1 MFDIPVILT
10 IIVVT
15 AIILFTVRMWLK
27 QIESKTQMS
36 GELVE
41 WLKDVSKRMD
51 HSSMAVDEKL
61 SRNMEIFN
69 KRLDSTAAVIGD
81 VQKSIGEFAEMG
93 KSMKQLQEFLQS
105 PKLRGN
111 IGEQVLKQLLAQSLP
126 ADLYA
131 LQYTFKTGEKVDAVI
146 KTENGLIPIDSKFPM
161 ENFQKMA
168 RSENKADHGIHQKEF
183 IRDIKKHISDISRKY
198 ILVGE
203 GTIDYALMYIPSES
217 VYYELINT
225 GDMYDYCVNLRV
237 VPVSPL
243 SFYAYLK
250 SILISF
256 EGQRIQSQAKEIL
269 KHLQGVRKDFEKADE
284 SFGILNK
291 HINNAFSQS
300 QQLSRNFLSLEQ
312 KINST
317 KTLSSTPTTSSVEQ
331 EPLLE

>member
-1 MFDIPVILT
+1 MIDLSLIIILVVITAVILLT
-10 IIVVT
+10 IRV
-15 AIILFTVRMWLK
+15 WLK
-27 QIESKTQMS
+27 QIEKKTQIS

-41 WLKDVSKRMD
+41 WLKDVGKRMD
-51 HSSMAVDEKL
+51 HTTAAVDDKL

-69 KRLDSTAAVIGD
+69 KRLDSTAAVIGE
-81 VQKSIGEFAEMG
+81 VQKSIGEFSEMG
-93 KSMKQLQEFLQS
+93 KSMKELQQFLQS

-126 ADLYA
+126 SDLYT
-131 LQYTFKTGEKVDAVI
+131 LQYAFKTGEKVDAVI
-146 KTENGLIPIDSKFPM
+146 KTGNGLIPIDSKFPVD
-161 ENFQKMA
+161 NFQKMSH
-168 RSENKADHGIHQKEF
+168 SENKVDREMYQKEF
-183 IRDIKKHISDISRKY
+183 IRDIKKHISDIAKKY
-198 ILVGE
+198 ILVSE

-225 GDMYDYCVNLRV
+225 ADMYDYCCGLKV

-269 KHLQGVRKDFEKADE
+269 QHLQSIRRDFEKADE
-284 SFGILNK
+284 SFSILNK
-291 HINNAFSQS
+291 HLTNAYSQS

-317 KTLSSTPTTSSVEQ
+317 KTLKAATVVEQ
-331 EPLLE
+331 ESLLE